1 MPMEAPIQKNIL
13 ADAKLKRKLEDLLDE
28 VEDTFS
34 ESLFRWL
41 IKKDKTN
48 PEVYKKANMDRKL
61 F

>member
-1 MPMEAPIQKNIL
+1 MEAPIQKNIL